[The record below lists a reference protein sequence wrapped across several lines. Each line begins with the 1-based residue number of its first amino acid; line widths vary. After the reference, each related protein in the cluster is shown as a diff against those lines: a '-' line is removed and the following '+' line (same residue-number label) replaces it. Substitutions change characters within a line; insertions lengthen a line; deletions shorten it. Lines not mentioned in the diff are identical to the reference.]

1 MFVTLVLGSL
11 LCCTLTARNQPWR
24 ALAFLP
30 LLTSSLL
37 TKIHIIYT
45 QLLQKEKI
53 SPVMPRSEWLAE
65 WSLKYAQECSKSW
78 VKNSEQNFL
87 PLHVA
92 TRGSNLPRLDE
103 AFLEVFLTPREPSR
117 RPITAAKRKKR
128 RKKEK
133 RKKLKNRKAF
143 RRRSL
148 SHLQIL
154 ISAHAGAKMSKNAML
169 VARGANCFVANA
181 FLTRSNLIWPKSS
194 LKTTK
199 MSKKC
204 IFGKKLRESIG

>member
-1 MFVTLVLGSL
+1 MGPEI
-11 LCCTLTARNQPWR
+11 CTKMLKKSSGKLRAKFPATPW
-24 ALAFLP
+24 
-30 LLTSSLL
+30 
-37 TKIHIIYT
+37 
-45 QLLQKEKI
+45 
-53 SPVMPRSEWLAE
+53 
-65 WSLKYAQECSKSW
+65 
-78 VKNSEQNFL
+78 
-87 PLHVA
+87 
-92 TRGSNLPRLDE
+92 SNLPRLDE